1 MQAVKLSQGFYGILI
16 LGGRMMSESR
26 LFKILYD
33 LLDRKRAAAPELA
46 AGFEVSQWI
55 FHVEE
60 IVLMITQNLKY

>member
-1 MQAVKLSQGFYGILI
+1 
-16 LGGRMMSESR
+16 MMSESR